1 MKEFSFKTRDKDFE
15 GLEEINFDVLVV
27 GGGITGAGVANILAA
42 NGISTILLE
51 KSDFGSGTSQGS
63 SKLIHGGLRYLQD
76 YNFRLVRQLLKERN
90 YILANVGDAKK
101 INFNILIGKNSWKK
115 SEIRLGLIL
124 YNLLGGKL
132 KIPKFVEN
140 KGTYPEQFTGYF
152 QYQDGLCDD
161 ARLVIYNIVSA
172 HENGAVCLNYA
183 ELKQIVRSGNE
194 FSAVIENKITGKSL
208 KTKAKII
215 INCAGPWAMDVAML
229 MNSAPNLPFK
239 LSKGIHI
246 VVSRRKFQLDSG
258 IAFMS
263 HIDKRQMFII
273 PVGEVII
280 IGTTDIIISDP
291 EDFAVGKDEINYIL
305 ESASTILQGL
315 TSKDIITE
323 FSGIRPLIGNAEDPG
338 KLPRDF
344 VISEDGNII
353 NVFGGKLT
361 NFRAASR
368 NVAKLVSA
376 RLNVKIRTKGMPVI
390 AYQRHESADK
400 FAHEIK
406 YECAIF
412 PEDIMRR
419 REAFQIYRE
428 DMGKSEE
435 KAVKKAFKEARN

>member
-1 MKEFSFKTRDKDFE
+1 M
-15 GLEEINFDVLVV
+15 
-27 GGGITGAGVANILAA
+27 
-42 NGISTILLE
+42 
-51 KSDFGSGTSQGS
+51 
-63 SKLIHGGLRYLQD
+63 
-76 YNFRLVRQLLKERN
+76 
-90 YILANVGDAKK
+90 
-101 INFNILIGKNSWKK
+101 
-115 SEIRLGLIL
+115 
-124 YNLLGGKL
+124 
-132 KIPKFVEN
+132 
-140 KGTYPEQFTGYF
+140 
-152 QYQDGLCDD
+152 
-161 ARLVIYNIVSA
+161 
-172 HENGAVCLNYA
+172 
-183 ELKQIVRSGNE
+183 
-194 FSAVIENKITGKSL
+194 
-208 KTKAKII
+208 
-215 INCAGPWAMDVAML
+215 
-229 MNSAPNLPFK
+229 
-239 LSKGIHI
+239 
-246 VVSRRKFQLDSG
+246 
-258 IAFMS
+258 
-263 HIDKRQMFII
+263 

-280 IGTTDIIISDP
+280 IGTTDIIIQDP
-291 EDFAVGKDEINYIL
+291 EDFTVGKDEINYIL
-305 ESASTILQGL
+305 ESASAILHGL

-390 AYQRHESADK
+390 AYQRHEPADK